1 LLARIT
7 EFLVALGPW
16 GLLLVSFIDSVGI
29 PLSVGLDFLV
39 TLLSAK
45 QPGLAP
51 AWVALAVLGSSA
63 GNLVLFY
70 AARKGGERLM
80 KIEAPESQRARFR
93 SWFNRYGL
101 VTVFIPALI
110 PFPPMPLKFFVVC
123 SGALRIRPVY
133 FLLTVLLARVLRYGG
148 ESYLG
153 VQMGEH
159 STRYLSDH
167 SRELAIVAVALFIG
181 LYLLIRLSDR
191 WRKPATQGGAGW

>member
-1 LLARIT
+1 LLATIT

-16 GLLLVSFIDSVGI
+16 GILLVSFIDSAGI
-29 PLSVGLDFLV
+29 PLTVGLDFLV
-39 TLLSAK
+39 ILLSAK
-45 QPGLAP
+45 RPGLAP

-63 GNLVLFY
+63 GNMVLFFI
-70 AARKGGERLM
+70 ARKSCERLM

-93 SWFNRYGL
+93 RWFNRYGL

-110 PFPPMPLKFFVVC
+110 PIPMPMKFFVVC
-123 SGALRIRPVY
+123 SGAVRIGPHY
-133 FLLTVLLARVLRYGG
+133 FLLTVLLARILRYGG

-167 SRELAIVAVALFIG
+167 ARELAFIAVALFVG

-191 WRKPATQGGAGW
+191 WRKPAAQGGSA

>member
-16 GLLLVSFIDSVGI
+16 GILLVSFIDSAGI
-29 PLSVGLDFLV
+29 PLTVGLDFLV

-45 QPGLAP
+45 EPAGAP

-63 GNLVLFY
+63 GNMVLFY
-70 AARKGGERLM
+70 AARKGGQRLM
-80 KIEAPESQRARFR
+80 KVEAPESQRARFR
-93 SWFNRYGL
+93 CWFNRYGL

-110 PFPPMPLKFFVVC
+110 PIPMPMKFFVVC
-123 SGALRIRPVY
+123 SGALRISPVS

-159 STRYLSDH
+159 STSYLRDH
-167 SRELAIVAVALFIG
+167 MRELAVVAVALFIA
-181 LYLLIRLSDR
+181 LYVLIRLSDR
-191 WRKPATQGGAGW
+191 WRKPAAQGGV

>member
-1 LLARIT
+1 MLARIT

-16 GLLLVSFIDSVGI
+16 GILLVSFIDSAGI
-29 PLSVGLDFLV
+29 PLTVGLDFLV
-39 TLLSAK
+39 MLLSAK

-51 AWVALAVLGSSA
+51 AWVALAVVGSSA
-63 GNLVLFY
+63 GNMVLFFI
-70 AARKGGERLM
+70 ARKGGARLL
-80 KIEAPESQRARFR
+80 KVEAPESQRARFR
-93 SWFNRYGL
+93 KWFNRYGL

-110 PFPPMPLKFFVVC
+110 PIPMPMKFFVVC
-123 SGALRIRPVY
+123 SGALGTGPIY

-167 SRELAIVAVALFIG
+167 ARELVMIAVALFAG
-181 LYLLIRLSDR
+181 LYVLIRLSDR
-191 WRKPATQGGAGW
+191 WRKPAALGG